1 MSHLTTKQ
9 TDAGIIHMDGG
20 IEISLALCLFKGA
33 GYLLTFTY

>member
-20 IEISLALCLFKGA
+20 YRDLIGIMFV
-33 GYLLTFTY
+33 

>member
-1 MSHLTTKQ
+1 MLHLTTKQ
-9 TDAGIIHMDGG
+9 TDDMDGG